1 MALSVE
7 NSIFA
12 IKRYLGDMKRI
23 LIVEDDL
30 TFSRILKG
38 FLEKNQFT
46 ADTVDS
52 VEKAKENFAASPYEM
67 VITDYRLPDDTGM
80 SVLRFVKQMHPS
92 TQVILMTRYSDINT
106 AIHSMKLGALDY
118 LVKPVNPDELL
129 HSIKSA
135 FRSKTGQFKNTLPQQ
150 NNDEIALSMPSGTDY
165 VIGSSK
171 PAREMH
177 KQIELVAPT
186 DMSVILNGDSG
197 TGKEYAAKLMHKLSS
212 RKDQAF
218 VALDC
223 GALSRELAA
232 SELFGHVKGAFTGA
246 VMHKTGQFEM
256 ANKGTIFLDEI
267 GNLSYEVQVQLLR
280 AIQERKIKK
289 LGDTRDID
297 INVRIIAATNEDL
310 KIQVEKGLFRED
322 LYHRINEFK
331 IQVPSLK
338 DRDEDIMEFASFF
351 LRQANEQLNKKVEGF
366 DPEVMQIFLSYSWPG
381 NIREF
386 KNIVKRAVLLSEDAI
401 IDKLCIPDELFE
413 SAKLVSNSTNLKE
426 IQKESEKEIIVR
438 TLEKTRYNK
447 SKTARLLNIDRKTLY
462 MKIEKYGI
470 DC

>member
-1 MALSVE
+1 
-7 NSIFA
+7 
-12 IKRYLGDMKRI
+12 MKKI

-38 FLEKNQFT
+38 FLEKNQFV
-46 ADTVDS
+46 ADAVDT
-52 VEKAKENFAASPYEM
+52 VEKARQNLANHSYDM

-80 SVLRFVKQMHPS
+80 SVLRYVKQTLPS
-92 TQVILMTRYSDINT
+92 AQVILMTRYSDINT

-135 FRSKTGQFKNTLPQQ
+135 FQDRAGEDNGTATHKNMDENTIPSTG
-150 NNDEIALSMPSGTDY
+150 SVDY
-165 VIGSSK
+165 VVGSSK
-171 PAREMH
+171 PAREMQR
-177 KQIELVAPT
+177 QIELVAPT
-186 DMSVILNGDSG
+186 DMSVILTGDSG
-197 TGKEYAAKLMHKLSS
+197 TGKEYAAKLMHNLSS
-212 RKDQAF
+212 RKDKAF
-218 VALDC
+218 IALDC

-246 VMHKTGQFEM
+246 VMNKTGQFEM
-256 ANKGTIFLDEI
+256 ANMGTIFLDEI
-267 GNLSYEVQVQLLR
+267 GNLSYEVQIQLLR

-297 INVRIIAATNEDL
+297 IDVRIIAATNEDL

-338 DRDEDIMEFASFF
+338 DRDEDIMEFAAFF
-351 LRQANEQLNKKVEGF
+351 LSQANEQLNKRVQGF
-366 DPEVMQIFLSYSWPG
+366 DPEVLRIFLSYSWPG

-386 KNIVKRAVLLSEDAI
+386 KNIVKRAVLLCEGAQI
-401 IDKLCIPDELFE
+401 NKLCIPDELFE
-413 SAKLVSNSTNLKE
+413 SANLMINSTNLKE
-426 IQKESEKEIIVR
+426 IQKESEKEIIVK
-438 TLEKTRYNK
+438 TLEKNRYNK
-447 SKTARLLNIDRKTLY
+447 SKTARMLNIDRKTLY